1 MLALSVARMR
11 QAGEDHL
18 KRALATNGQQPLG
31 VAEQQGR
38 TLVIRHA
45 ARKANERNVK
55 SQGDVQHGPERP
67 GPFRPTTTQRVA
79 PLPSQ
84 PPTANQFWWTAATEE
99 ERPAE

>member
-11 QAGEDHL
+11 RAGEDHL
-18 KRALATNGQQPLG
+18 KRALATNCQQPLG

-55 SQGDVQHGPERP
+55 SEGDVQRLLHVGQQRAFSLFVRLPDGLVRYWSAY
-67 GPFRPTTTQRVA
+67 FRTSGSCA
-79 PLPSQ
+79 HCGMM
-84 PPTANQFWWTAATEE
+84 A
-99 ERPAE
+99 